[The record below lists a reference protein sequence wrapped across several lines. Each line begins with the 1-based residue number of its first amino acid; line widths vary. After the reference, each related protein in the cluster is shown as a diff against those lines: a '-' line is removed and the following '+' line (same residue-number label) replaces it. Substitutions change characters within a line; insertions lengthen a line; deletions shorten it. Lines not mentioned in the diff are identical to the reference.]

1 MHGSLLRV
9 AELHFTDGY
18 CETALLRDG
27 TRVGLRLVRPG
38 DKPLLRKGLERMSP
52 ESRYRRFLGVKHRLS
67 DAELGY
73 LTELDG
79 YNHLAIGAVVRQ
91 PDGSDEGIGV
101 ARFIRSQT
109 DPGAAEAAVAVID
122 DWQNKGVGTLLL
134 LRLAA
139 AAREREITRFQARIF
154 AQNLPIRDIL
164 QQLGP
169 GVQTTVDGDE
179 LLIEAALP
187 DLPCDAGVDW
197 SKQEIPLRGLL
208 SLAAKGMI
216 LVQRALLGETNR
228 VAAGQSGW
236 R

>member
-1 MHGSLLRV
+1 V
-9 AELHFTDGY
+9 PELHFTDGY
-18 CETALLRDG
+18 CENALLRDN
-27 TRVGLRLVRPG
+27 TRIGLRLIRSS
-38 DKPLLRKGLERMSP
+38 DKPLLREGLERMSP

-67 DAELGY
+67 DNELAY

-79 YNHLAIGAVVRQ
+79 YNHLAIGAVVHGR
-91 PDGSDEGIGV
+91 DGDDEGIGV
-101 ARFIRSQT
+101 ARFIRSKT

-139 AAREREITRFQARIF
+139 AAREREIARFQARIF

-169 GVQTTVDGDE
+169 SVRTTADGDE
-179 LLIEAALP
+179 LLIEAEIP
-187 DLPCDAGVDW
+187 DVPCDAGVDW

-216 LVQRALLGETNR
+216 LVQRALSGGANR
-228 VAAGQSGW
+228 IASPKNG
-236 R
+236 